1 MSNVMEKTRKHL
13 GLEEVFR
20 ANRHFVKT
28 EKAIQSAKIDL
39 LTVVSNKKCDT
50 AILWCKKLMAKASGA
65 SRSALL
71 LQSIN

>member
-1 MSNVMEKTRKHL
+1 MEKTRKHL

-50 AILWCKKLMAKASGA
+50 AIL
-65 SRSALL
+65 
-71 LQSIN
+71 